1 MKKLLVLIII
11 VGLGFFAYDYFKN
24 DIMKK
29 DDVVVAN
36 CKNCEYMVNDQ
47 KVSIQ
52 NGVVHLNNNSYNDVK
67 EVKAINGIIVLI
79 KQNGVIGYK
88 EKELFNYSDGFDKS
102 YPGMKVSTIIAEK
115 DKIIIQ
121 TSRIENKTTINIGTS
136 FPICVDDNLNYKG
149 MANNKIDA
157 TEPVT
162 LTYDIN
168 YNDYKPVVSYKQTLA
183 EYFKEIGNC
192 KTS

>member
-11 VGLGFFAYDYFKN
+11 VGLGFVAYNYLKN

-29 DDVVVAN
+29 DDVIVAN

-47 KVSIQ
+47 KVSIKD
-52 NGVVHLNNNSYNDVK
+52 GVVYLNNSSFNDVK
-67 EVKAINGIIVLI
+67 EIKAINDIIVLV
-79 KQNGVIGYK
+79 KSNGVIGYK
-88 EKELFNYSDGFDKS
+88 DKVLFNYSDGFDTS
-102 YPGMKVSTIIAEK
+102 YPGMKISTIIVEK
-115 DKIIIQ
+115 DKIMIQ
-121 TSRIENKTTINIGTS
+121 TSRIENKTTINIGKS
-136 FPICVDDNLNYKG
+136 FPICVDNNLNYKG
-149 MANNKIDA
+149 MTTNKVDA

-168 YNDYKPVVSYKQTLA
+168 YTDYKPIVSYKQTLA
-183 EYFKEIGNC
+183 EYFKEIGSC